1 MNREPAI
8 NPGQQEFSSLD
19 KPGEI
24 EVSIVIPCLNEVD
37 TVAKCVGKAVSWL
50 NARAINGE
58 VILSDNGSTDGSIE
72 SAERA
77 GARIVRVAKKGYGSA
92 LMQGIECA
100 LGEYVIMG
108 DADDSYDFSRL
119 DGFLEK
125 LRSGSELVQGCRLR
139 AGGGKVM
146 PNAMPVLHR
155 WWGNPMFSLL
165 ARLWFGAPIH
175 DIYCGLRGFSKRFY
189 ETLNMQCTGMEFAV
203 EMVIKASLLNARVAE
218 VPITLYPDGRVNRK
232 RHLRTFRDGW
242 RTLRFFL
249 LYSPRWLF
257 LVPGIF
263 FMLIGLIM
271 SLVLLPGTVFIGKI
285 GFDIHTLLFSATL
298 VIIGFNASAFAVLS
312 RVFATRAGLL
322 PEKKSIQQIDR
333 FFNLETGL
341 LIAAAML
348 LLGLGIAAFSFWQW
362 SRSNFGELNAFLY
375 VRLVICS
382 TTLLTLGAQL
392 AFGIFFLG
400 MLNLQRRTT

>member
-1 MNREPAI
+1 MFMMPATSGFDRS
-8 NPGQQEFSSLD
+8 PS
-19 KPGEI
+19 PGEI

-58 VILSDNGSTDGSIE
+58 VILADNGSTDGSIE

-100 LGEYVIMG
+100 LGKYVIMG

-189 ETLNMQCTGMEFAV
+189 DTLNMQCTGMEFAV

-218 VPITLYPDGRVNRK
+218 VPITLYPDGRVHRK

-263 FMLIGLIM
+263 FMLIGLVM
-271 SLVLLPGTVFIGKI
+271 SLVLLPGTVFVGKI

-298 VIIGFNASAFAVLS
+298 IIIGFNASAFAVLS

-375 VRLVICS
+375 VRLVVCS